1 MKVKTFEYINAIT
14 QMSYFLLSLS
24 FFSKLMWL
32 IMMQIVLDGCADET
46 GEYRLNKNF
55 FKAYVCFI
63 I

>member
-1 MKVKTFEYINAIT
+1 
-14 QMSYFLLSLS
+14 
-24 FFSKLMWL
+24 MWL
-32 IMMQIVLDGCADET
+32 IMMQIVLDGSADET